1 MLGTSPAPAIF
12 SMDARDPARLRRKRK
27 ADSHDFSDRERLSK
41 RLSRLNIEPSGP
53 RLYVPV
59 EAPTNASA
67 TSSSPSSSSSSSSL
81 KLPDETMQLDD
92 SKHKVYIYDLD
103 AELSSDSD
111 NDEGKLIFLPD
122 IEKHLRESRIPRG
135 VLANDEG
142 ELAGMQLVLYSDPKS
157 LSVPEERDGVRRAII
172 EARQRAREAQAQ
184 KIGGSY
190 ANGAASPAA
199 LQTTSQAAAAP
210 PHTYPPMNPPAFSQ
224 PIPESIPHIDPAP
237 PEPFPVDDADAMEV
251 D

>member
-1 MLGTSPAPAIF
+1 
-12 SMDARDPARLRRKRK
+12 
-27 ADSHDFSDRERLSK
+27 
-41 RLSRLNIEPSGP
+41 
-53 RLYVPV
+53 
-59 EAPTNASA
+59 
-67 TSSSPSSSSSSSSL
+67 
-81 KLPDETMQLDD
+81 MQLDD

-142 ELAGMQLVLYSDPKS
+142 QLAGMQLVLYSDPKS

-184 KIGGSY
+184 KNGGTYST
-190 ANGAASPAA
+190 NGTASPAA
-199 LQTTSQAAAAP
+199 SQAVSQTT
-210 PHTYPPMNPPAFSQ
+210 PHTYPPMNPPAFAQ
-224 PIPESIPHIDPAP
+224 PIPEPIPHIDPAP
-237 PEPFPVDDADAMEV
+237 PQPFPVDDADAMEV

>member
-1 MLGTSPAPAIF
+1 
-12 SMDARDPARLRRKRK
+12 
-27 ADSHDFSDRERLSK
+27 
-41 RLSRLNIEPSGP
+41 
-53 RLYVPV
+53 
-59 EAPTNASA
+59 
-67 TSSSPSSSSSSSSL
+67 
-81 KLPDETMQLDD
+81 MQLDD

-142 ELAGMQLVLYSDPKS
+142 ELVGMQLVLYSDPKS

-184 KIGGSY
+184 KNGGTC
-190 ANGAASPAA
+190 ANGAASSAA
-199 LQTTSQAAAAP
+199 LQTTSQAAAP

-224 PIPESIPHIDPAP
+224 PIPEPIPHIDPAP
-237 PEPFPVDDADAMEV
+237 PEPFPVDYADAMEV